1 MFKHILKLIKAQ
13 GKSNAWVFMELLIV
27 FILLWWSIDATLMQ
41 GITALQPEGFSV
53 DNVCKVTLAV
63 RPRTSA
69 SYVNYQEGSEEVGKN
84 YLRIIERLKMHPD
97 VGTVAFFG
105 PHSAPFNYSSNSRTC
120 WNDTVSAVN
129 SLRYTV
135 TPDYFRVFDIH
146 AVDGGSPD
154 LLADAL
160 ADGWV
165 VSRTLEE
172 KLVDGAH
179 LQGKRLAWD
188 NKGDSTTYR
197 VNGIT
202 VPIKKQGFDQPR
214 PVVFTLLTEKD
225 LYEAD
230 ERELGQ
236 MQIAFRL
243 RSGVTGSSDYAASFK
258 TEMKQSLAAG
268 NFWLADVQ
276 YYPDIRGKFLD
287 NTMQVNGQ
295 RLNIAVNA
303 FLLVNV
309 FLAVIGTF
317 WFRVNRRK
325 GELGLRMAVG
335 SSRRTIRQL
344 VVGEGLLILT
354 IVSIPALLLCLNMAY
369 ADMLSTVVMK
379 VTFGRLLVVSLL
391 TWGILAGI
399 IFLAT
404 WYPSRK
410 ASRLEPAEALHYE

>member
-1 MFKHILKLIKAQ
+1 
-13 GKSNAWVFMELLIV
+13 
-27 FILLWWSIDATLMQ
+27 MQ

-325 GELGLRMAVG
+325 GELGSWFFPSHDPATGRWRRVVDPDDCQHSGFAALPEHGLCRYAQHGGDEGDLRTSVSCQPVDLGNPGRHHLPGNLVSVPQSVAVG
-335 SSRRTIRQL
+335 AGGG
-344 VVGEGLLILT
+344 V
-354 IVSIPALLLCLNMAY
+354 AL
-369 ADMLSTVVMK
+369 
-379 VTFGRLLVVSLL
+379 
-391 TWGILAGI
+391 
-399 IFLAT
+399 
-404 WYPSRK
+404 
-410 ASRLEPAEALHYE
+410 